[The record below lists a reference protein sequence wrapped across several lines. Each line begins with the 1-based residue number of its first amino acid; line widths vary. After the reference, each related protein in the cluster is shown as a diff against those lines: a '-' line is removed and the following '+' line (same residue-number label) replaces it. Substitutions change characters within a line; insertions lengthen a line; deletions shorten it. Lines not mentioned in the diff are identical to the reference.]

1 MLNIIFHSTIVHDIE
16 YIRLFKEC
24 ILHQYTT
31 THDQICMHTAKYR
44 NILSYVVSLEHND
57 LKISIDV
64 LQYEKNITAFFNFKV
79 TLETIPIY
87 KTVTGSAIRYIAVVV
102 AFCLSSVIFLFMY
115 CLLFIVVVIPIFFL
129 IKKI

>member
-1 MLNIIFHSTIVHDIE
+1 
-16 YIRLFKEC
+16 
-24 ILHQYTT
+24 
-31 THDQICMHTAKYR
+31 MHTAKYR